1 MAKNDNFST
10 CPRGFE
16 VFPQSCGGF
25 LYFTNKE
32 NCMKKHLKRLLSVML
47 AALLCLGIVP
57 SSVFAAEYE
66 YDGYISMIDHR

>member
-66 YDGYISMIDHR
+66 